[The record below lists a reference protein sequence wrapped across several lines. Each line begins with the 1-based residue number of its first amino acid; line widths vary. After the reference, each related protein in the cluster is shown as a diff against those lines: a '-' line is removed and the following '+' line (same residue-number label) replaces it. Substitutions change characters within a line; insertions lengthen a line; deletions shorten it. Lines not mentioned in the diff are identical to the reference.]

1 MWKSDGRVKGK
12 ALECGLVG
20 KSDGWVK
27 GKAAGVWSGGEKR
40 WLGQREKRW
49 SVVWQEKAPPES
61 KGKPCECGLVGKSA
75 TWVKGKCAKVWSN
88 RSNRRLSQ
96 RGMCWSV
103 VWQEKPPPESKGKPL
118 ECGLASQTATQVK
131 GKCGKVW
138 SNRPNRHPGQ
148 REMRG
153 SVV

>member
-1 MWKSDGRVKGK
+1 MWCGKAMAGSKGKPCECGLVGKNRCLSQRGSRVSVVWWEKAMAGSKGK

-20 KSDGWVK
+20 KSDG
-27 GKAAGVWSGGEKR
+27 
-40 WLGQREKRW
+40 
-49 SVVWQEKAPPES
+49 
-61 KGKPCECGLVGKSA
+61 
-75 TWVKGKCAKVWSN
+75 WVKGKCAKVWSN

-131 GKCGKVW
+131 GKCVKVW

-148 REMRG
+148 REMCE